1 MRTQRGGRHSQ
12 QQRQVRWPFSHPA
25 EAAHGPAGARP
36 EWWPAPIRPAWPMT
50 AARAA
55 LLWGLVAEEAARRG
69 GQVAAADVCA
79 AVVAALPV
87 SGAWVMA
94 QGTAGAGHLM
104 CVTDEVGE
112 QLAELQ
118 MTLGEGP
125 CMDVLTSG
133 APVLVSDLDEYA
145 TRRWPGF
152 TLQAGQAGAAA
163 IFAFPLQIGAIRTG
177 SLGLYRDKPGPLTD
191 LQFGDVLIL
200 ADAAVGVLLEG
211 QHPDGAAPASGGGPG
226 GQPPDLTRHRA
237 EIDQATGMVS
247 EQLDVAIGEAFVR
260 LRAYAYAQ
268 DRRLSEV
275 ARDIVAR
282 RLRLNPDPEPDP
294 PRISER

>member
-1 MRTQRGGRHSQ
+1 
-12 QQRQVRWPFSHPA
+12 
-25 EAAHGPAGARP
+25 
-36 EWWPAPIRPAWPMT
+36 MT

-55 LLWGLVAEEAARRG
+55 LLWGLVAGQAARRG
-69 GQVAAADVCA
+69 RQVAAADVCA
-79 AVVAALPV
+79 AVVEAVPV

-104 CVTDEVGE
+104 CVADEVGE

-118 MTLGEGP
+118 ITLGEGP
-125 CMDVLTSG
+125 CLDVLTCG
-133 APVLVSDLDEYA
+133 APVLISDLDEEDA
-145 TRRWPGF
+145 ARRWPGF
-152 TLQAGQAGAAA
+152 TPQACQAGAAA
-163 IFAFPLQIGAIRTG
+163 IFAFPLQIGAIRAG
-177 SLGLYRDKPGPLTD
+177 SLGLYRDKPGPLTG

-200 ADAAVGVLLEG
+200 ADAAVVVLLES
-211 QHPDGAAPASGGGPG
+211 QHLGGAAPAPGGGPG
-226 GQPPDLTRHRA
+226 GQPPDLARHRA

-247 EQLDVAIGEAFVR
+247 EQLDVAIAEAFVR
-260 LRAYAYAQ
+260 LRAYAYAE

-282 RLRLNPDPEPDP
+282 RLRLSPDPDS